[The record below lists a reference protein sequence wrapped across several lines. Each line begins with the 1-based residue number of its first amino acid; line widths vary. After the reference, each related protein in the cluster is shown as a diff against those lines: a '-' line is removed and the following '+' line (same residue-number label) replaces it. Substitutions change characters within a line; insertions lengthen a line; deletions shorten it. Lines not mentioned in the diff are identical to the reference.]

1 MTVTRDEEITRYV
14 ERVRRELADLPPAL
28 RDELL
33 EDLPEHLTEV
43 AAEFDGPLTDR
54 IGTPEAYAA
63 DLRAAAGATPG
74 RPAPNLDQRIA
85 AAVAGVR
92 ARLQTVDTKI
102 GPTIGYA
109 KASEFLRLLRP
120 AWWVLRGYLVALL
133 ISTVTSVSPGLV
145 PRVDDSH
152 TLGLLVLAGC
162 LVASIW
168 LGRRTPNLRRWPRL
182 GVHAGTL
189 VVLIFALIALVD
201 LEDRASSD
209 GYYYEPAYSDPY
221 SHIQDVY
228 VYDSEGR
235 LLEGVRLF
243 DQTGTPIRLGH
254 RWCENDYVRHV
265 DENGIVQVQPLPI
278 GETYPYCPQGAPFRV
293 PSLAPTEPAPTDAP
307 VPASP
312 EPTPSVTAPTPSP
325 ADPTTSPGA
334 PTPSPASPSPGS

>member
-1 MTVTRDEEITRYV
+1 VTVTRDEEITRYV
-14 ERVRRELADLPPAL
+14 DQVRRELADLPPAV

-43 AAEFDGPLTDR
+43 AAEFDGPLADR

-63 DLRAAAGATPG
+63 ELRAAAGTAPG

-85 AAVAGVR
+85 TAVAGLR
-92 ARLQTVDTKI
+92 ARLRTVDTKV

-133 ISTVTSVSPGLV
+133 ISVFTSWSPGLV
-145 PRVDDSH
+145 PRVDNSH

-168 LGRRTPNLRRWPRL
+168 LGRRTPSLRRWPRL
-182 GVHAGTL
+182 AVHAGTL
-189 VVLIFALIALVD
+189 VVLGFALIALVD
-201 LEDRASSD
+201 LENRNSS
-209 GYYYEPAYSDPY
+209 YYEPTYNDPY

-228 VYDSEGR
+228 VYDAEGR

-243 DQTGTPIRLGH
+243 DQ
-254 RWCENDYVRHV
+254 
-265 DENGIVQVQPLPI
+265 NGIPIQLGYQWCGDGTVRYFDQQGLQVPVPKPTD
-278 GETYPYCPQGAPFRV
+278 TYPHCPQGAPFR
-293 PSLAPTEPAPTDAP
+293 LPAPTLTVPAP
-307 VPASP
+307 ADPTVPASP
-312 EPTPSVTAPTPSP
+312 APTPSAAAPTPSP
-325 ADPTTSPGA
+325 TGTTAPTADPE
-334 PTPSPASPSPGS
+334 PSPVSPSPGD